1 MSRRLLT
8 SVVIAGAM
16 SIPLC
21 GVAWADPPDHP
32 GPVGVGAGGI
42 PGVIGDNLGTDP
54 APPGSLI
61 KEVAQ
66 QPGLS
71 IPDAVSAAFPDTDRT
86 PGGAVTGNRLAPITA
101 KGPTCH

>member
-86 PGGAVTGNRLAPITA
+86 PGGGVNGQSPGADHRQ
-101 KGPTCH
+101 GP